1 MIVHFLGYIYP
12 PFKRSK
18 ELKYKIPPVFPHK
31 LQNPSN
37 YLRKN
42 GEKNEGILDEIDSTK
57 NFEKEKTESELK
69 MKMKIL
75 LVVERIWATGYSSFA
90 LLKST
95 VSFVET
101 KSSCIEIL
109 TEQLL
114 LAFLIHTSGLAAAF
128 LYDVLRR
135 SICRQYPNC
144 PGLAWVLKT
153 DPNL

>member
-1 MIVHFLGYIYP
+1 MTFNKISF
-12 PFKRSK
+12 FKKKKKKQR
-18 ELKYKIPPVFPHK
+18 V
-31 LQNPSN
+31 
-37 YLRKN
+37 
-42 GEKNEGILDEIDSTK
+42 
-57 NFEKEKTESELK
+57 KT
-69 MKMKIL
+69 KIL

-114 LAFLIHTSGLAAAF
+114 LAILIYTSQLAAF
-128 LYDVLRR
+128 LYDLRR
-135 SICRQYPNC
+135 HSISRQYPNC
-144 PGLAWVLKT
+144 PGMAWVLTT